1 MFETDKINIIELKLL
16 EGQIDLILR
25 ALELYAFN
33 LHNTWGIEIDSD
45 LQELRNA
52 LIFHT
57 YEGLLSVKTSNNYKI
72 GYDAAE
78 NCREELMR
86 KKKKVYLA
94 MKNKNKRKNI
104 A

>member
-1 MFETDKINIIELKLL
+1 MLKTDNIKVIELRLL
-16 EGQIDLILR
+16 EEQIDLILR

-57 YEGLLSVKTSNNYKI
+57 YQGLMSVKTSNSYRI
-72 GYDAAE
+72 GYDITE
-78 NCREELMR
+78 NYKEELRR
-86 KKKKVYLA
+86 KKKKMYLA
-94 MKNKNKRKNI
+94 MKNKRKNI

>member
-1 MFETDKINIIELKLL
+1 MFNHDDINFIDIRLL

-33 LHNTWGIEIDSD
+33 LHNTWGIEVDED

-52 LIFHT
+52 TLFHT
-57 YEGLLSVKTSNNYKI
+57 YHELLGKKLDSSYRI
-72 GYDAAE
+72 GYDVEE
-78 NCREELMR
+78 NCRAR
-86 KKKKVYLA
+86 RRG
-94 MKNKNKRKNI
+94 KRRV

>member
-1 MFETDKINIIELKLL
+1 MFNTENTNFIEISLL

-33 LHNTWGIEIDSD
+33 LHHTWGIETDSN

-52 LIFHT
+52 LLFHT
-57 YEGLLSVKTSNNYKI
+57 YEGLISIKKDNSYKI
-72 GYDAAE
+72 AYNVTE
-78 NCREELMR
+78 NCREELLR
-86 KKKKVYLA
+86 KKRKIYLA
-94 MKNKNKRKNI
+94 RKKREKNI